1 MKRKDIKNIAKQI
14 FILEQKYQKED
25 KSVAKEIE
33 QISLSL
39 SLEDMFAIDE
49 YIQENL
55 LTK

>member
-1 MKRKDIKNIAKQI
+1 MKRKDIKNIDKQI
-14 FILEQKYQKED
+14 FILEQKCQKGD
-25 KSVAKEIE
+25 KSAAKEIE

>member
-14 FILEQKYQKED
+14 FILEQKYQKGD
-25 KSVAKEIE
+25 RGAAKEIE

>member
-14 FILEQKYQKED
+14 FILEQKYQKGD
-25 KSVAKEIE
+25 KDAAKEIE